1 MIQRAK
7 IYQPVKTTMQS
18 GKARTK
24 FWILE
29 FAKSN
34 SNKDFVMGWTSSSN
48 TEEQIKLKFE
58 TQEQAIAY
66 ANENNILFDLTT
78 QKKNR
83 LIIKTYADNFLN
95 NV

>member
-1 MIQRAK
+1 MKKKAK
-7 IYQPVKTTMQS
+7 IYQPTKTAMQS

-29 FAKSN
+29 FNKSN

-48 TEEQIKLKFE
+48 TDEQIKLKFE
-58 TQEQAIAY
+58 TQEQAITY
-66 ANENNILFDLTT
+66 AKENNIQFDLITN
-78 QKKNR
+78 KKNK
-83 LIIKTYADNFLN
+83 LIIKAYADNFLN

>member
-1 MIQRAK
+1 MKQKAK
-7 IYQPVKTTMQS
+7 IYQPTKTAMQS

-29 FAKSN
+29 FNKSN

-48 TEEQIKLKFE
+48 TDEQIKLKFE
-58 TQEQAIAY
+58 TQEQAITY
-66 ANENNILFDLTT
+66 AKENDIQFDLTT
-78 QKKNR
+78 NKKNK
-83 LIIKTYADNFLN
+83 LIIKAYADNFLN

>member
-1 MIQRAK
+1 MNQRAK
-7 IYQPVKTTMQS
+7 IYQPAKTAMQS

-29 FAKSN
+29 FNKSN

-48 TEEQIKLKFE
+48 TDEQVKLKFE
-58 TQEQAIAY
+58 TQKQAIDY
-66 ANENNILFDLTT
+66 AKQNNIQFDLIMH
-78 QKKNR
+78 KKNK
-83 LIIKTYADNFLN
+83 LIIKAYADNFLN

>member
-1 MIQRAK
+1 MSQRAK
-7 IYQPVKTTMQS
+7 IYQPVKTAMQS

-29 FAKSN
+29 FNKSN
-34 SNKDFVMGWTSSSN
+34 YNKDFVMGWTSSSN
-48 TEEQIKLKFE
+48 TDEQIKLKFE

-66 ANENNILFDLTT
+66 AKQKNIQFDLITH
-78 QKKNR
+78 KKNK
-83 LIIKTYADNFLN
+83 LIIKAYADNFLN

>member
-1 MIQRAK
+1 MNQRAK
-7 IYQPVKTTMQS
+7 IYQPVKTAMQS

-29 FAKSN
+29 FNKFN

-48 TEEQIKLKFE
+48 TDEQIKLKFE

-66 ANENNILFDLTT
+66 AKENNIQFDLTSH
-78 QKKNR
+78 KKNK
-83 LIIKTYADNFLN
+83 LIIKAYADNFLN

>member
-1 MIQRAK
+1 MNQRAK
-7 IYQPVKTTMQS
+7 IYQPVKTAMQS

-29 FAKSN
+29 FNKSN
-34 SNKDFVMGWTSSSN
+34 FNKDFVMGWTSSSN
-48 TEEQIKLKFE
+48 TDEQIKLKFE

-66 ANENNILFDLTT
+66 AEQNSIQFDLTIH
-78 QKKNR
+78 KKNK
-83 LIIKTYADNFLN
+83 LIIKAYADNFLN

>member
-1 MIQRAK
+1 MVLRAK
-7 IYQPVKTTMQS
+7 IYQPVKTAMQS

-29 FAKSN
+29 FTKSN

-48 TEEQIKLKFE
+48 TGEQIKLKFE
-58 TQEQAIAY
+58 TQEQAITY
-66 ANENNILFDLTT
+66 ANENNILFDLIIH
-78 QKKNR
+78 KKNK
-83 LIIKTYADNFLN
+83 LIIKAYADNFLN